1 VLWKSQ
7 YNNIISYQMDIP
19 LVLSKY
25 YNGQTWSLVGEK
37 YEGLTWSD
45 ENTVS
50 KPSFDDLI
58 VKYNEI
64 AAARPL
70 NKLRKER
77 NELLEKTDKY
87 TVPDFPH
94 PTEEVKQAWL
104 DYRQALRDLPA
115 NTTDPENP
123 VWPQA
128 PN

>member
-1 VLWKSQ
+1 
-7 YNNIISYQMDIP
+7 MDIP

-77 NELLEKTDKY
+77 NELLDKTDKY
-87 TVPDFPH
+87 TVVDFPH
-94 PTEEVKQAWL
+94 PTEEAKQAWL

-128 PN
+128 PTP